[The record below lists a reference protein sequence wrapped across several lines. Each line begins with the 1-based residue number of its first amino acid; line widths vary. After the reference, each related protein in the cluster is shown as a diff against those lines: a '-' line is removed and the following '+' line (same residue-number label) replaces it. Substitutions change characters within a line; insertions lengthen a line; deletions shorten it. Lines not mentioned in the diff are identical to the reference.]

1 MTKPTV
7 LVAAAALIDVDGRV
21 LICQRPQG
29 KQLAGL
35 WEFPG
40 GKVEPGETPEQ
51 CLIREL
57 DEELG
62 IKVAQAC
69 LAPFVFASHG
79 YESFHLLMP
88 LYLLRRW
95 EGTGDRQGARGAE
108 MGEAGPARGLSDAA
122 GRPAVD
128 RLAARSALSRF
139 WRDERG
145 ATAVESA

>member
-1 MTKPTV
+1 MTGKPML

-40 GKVEPGETPEQ
+40 GKVEAGETPEA

-57 DEELG
+57 SEELG
-62 IKVAQAC
+62 IAVTQAC
-69 LAPFVFASHG
+69 LAPFVFASHA

-88 LYLLRRW
+88 LYLCRRW
-95 EGTGDRQGARGAE
+95 EGRPTAHEHQALAWVK
-108 MGEAGPARGLSDAA
+108 PARLGDYPMPPADAPLVA
-122 GRPAVD
+122 W
-128 RLAARSALSRF
+128 L
-139 WRDERG
+139 RDL
-145 ATAVESA
+145 V